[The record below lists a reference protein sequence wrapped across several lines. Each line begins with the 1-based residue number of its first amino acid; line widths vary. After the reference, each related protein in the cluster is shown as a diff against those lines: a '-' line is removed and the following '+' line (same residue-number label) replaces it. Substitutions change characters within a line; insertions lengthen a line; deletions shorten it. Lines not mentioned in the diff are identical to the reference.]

1 MSKLFKSKKVITA
14 LLALVIALVSVAFGV
29 DFGVT
34 ADEVTGVGPARL
46 ILFTLLLS
54 LAGLILAPF
63 PGGFR

>member
-34 ADEVTGVGPARL
+34 ADEVTGVVCQL
-46 ILFTLLLS
+46 VTCS
-54 LAGLILAPF
+54 
-63 PGGFR
+63 